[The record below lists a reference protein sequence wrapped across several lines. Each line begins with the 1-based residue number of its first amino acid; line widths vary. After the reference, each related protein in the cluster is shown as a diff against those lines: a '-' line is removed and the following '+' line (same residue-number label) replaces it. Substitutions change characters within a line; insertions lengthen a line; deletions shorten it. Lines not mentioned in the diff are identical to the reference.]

1 MSGPVDVAVAILT
14 RPDGSVL
21 LARRPEGKVYAG
33 YWEFP
38 GGKVEP
44 GEAVAQALAREIDEE
59 LGIHVERAF
68 PWITQV
74 FTYPHATVRLHFF
87 RVFGWRGEPRAVEHS
102 GLAWERPDTIAV
114 TPLLP
119 ANGPVLKALL
129 LPQEY
134 AISAAEVLGM
144 EVFLE
149 RLQSRLAAGLRLI
162 QLREKNLDG
171 AVMEK
176 LASEVLRLAHAHG
189 AKVLINADIE
199 LARRTGADGVHLT
212 AMQLAQLCQRPELP
226 WVGASCHSMQELRA
240 AESLGADFAV
250 LGPVFATPTH
260 PDAALLGWDGFAVLA
275 QGALIPVYA
284 LGGLKPAMLDAARK
298 RGAHG
303 LAMISGSW
311 MA

>member
-1 MSGPVDVAVAILT
+1 MSQPVDVAVAILT

-44 GEAVAQALAREIDEE
+44 GEAVADALVREIDEE
-59 LGIHVERAF
+59 MGIQVERAF

-74 FTYPHATVRLHFF
+74 FTYPHATVRLHFY

-102 GLAWERPDTIAV
+102 GLAWEHPDAITV

-119 ANGPVLKALL
+119 ANGPVLKSLL

-134 AISAAEVLGM
+134 AISAAEVLGA
-144 EVFLE
+144 EAFLQ

-162 QLREKNLDG
+162 QLREKNLLG
-171 AVMEK
+171 HSLEK
-176 LASEVLRLAHAHG
+176 LAAEVLRLAHAHG

-199 LARRTGADGVHLT
+199 LARRMGADGVHLT
-212 AMQLAQLCQRPELP
+212 AAQLLQLGRRPELA
-226 WVGASCHSMQELRA
+226 WVGASCHTAQELRA
-240 AESLGADFAV
+240 AETLGADFAV

-260 PDAALLGWDGFAVLA
+260 PDAVLLGWDGFAALA
-275 QGALIPVYA
+275 RGALIPVYA
-284 LGGLKPAMLDAARK
+284 LGGLKPAMLYAARE

>member
-1 MSGPVDVAVAILT
+1 MSQPVDVAVAILT
-14 RPDGSVL
+14 RADGSVL

-44 GEAVAQALAREIDEE
+44 GEAVAQALVREIDEE

-102 GLAWERPDTIAV
+102 ALAWERPDAITV

-119 ANGPVLKALL
+119 ANGPVLKGLL

-134 AISAAEVLGM
+134 AISAAEVLGSD
-144 EVFLE
+144 VFLE
-149 RLQSRLAAGLRLI
+149 RLQSRLASGLRLI
-162 QLREKNLDG
+162 QLREKNLSG
-171 AVMEK
+171 RALEQLAV
-176 LASEVLRLAHAHG
+176 EVLRLAHAHG

-199 LARRTGADGVHLT
+199 LARRIGADGVHLT
-212 AMQLAQLCQRPELP
+212 AVQLAQLGKRPELA
-226 WVGASCHSMQELRA
+226 WMGASCHSAQELRA
-240 AESLGADFAV
+240 AEALGADFAV

-260 PDAALLGWDGFAVLA
+260 PDAALLGWDGFAALA

-284 LGGLKPAMLDAARK
+284 LGGLKPAMLDAARE

-311 MA
+311 TK